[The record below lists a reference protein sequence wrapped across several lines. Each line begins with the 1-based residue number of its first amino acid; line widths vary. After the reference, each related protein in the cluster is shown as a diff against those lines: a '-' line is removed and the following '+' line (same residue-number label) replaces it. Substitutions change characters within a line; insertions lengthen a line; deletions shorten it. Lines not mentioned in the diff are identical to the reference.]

1 MRPILHVP
9 QQAFLVAVVA
19 AGFLH
24 LQAPFLHPQGSLHS
38 QAPFLQPQGILQ
50 MHFPA
55 GHLQAGLT
63 AHLPS
68 FLQTCLQVH
77 FPAGHLQGILLV
89 LQQAPVF
96 VQPPFFRL
104 HWPAALFLEQAV
116 SSS

>member
-1 MRPILHVP
+1 M
-9 QQAFLVAVVA
+9 VA

-24 LQAPFLHPQGSLHS
+24 LQAPFL
-38 QAPFLQPQGILQ
+38 QPQGILHS
-50 MHFPA
+50 HFPA

-104 HWPAALFLEQAV
+104 HCPAALFLEQAV